1 MTAKCIFKETKKRD
15 DFSVE
20 MIGLRNTCEHQCD
33 LCEHQCDLEHSLS
46 LEPKS

>member
-20 MIGLRNTCEHQCD
+20 MIGLRNTS
-33 LCEHQCDLEHSLS
+33 EHQCDLEHSLS